1 MSVSGD
7 ANFHMSKT
15 GLTLGG
21 FTQPSVAANLV
32 ELPQSQEKGLAQRF
46 LWISPKPCFAKFAT
60 LQQVNEEFCKYLS
73 KMLLLITYIYTY
85 IQIEFKKV
93 L

>member
-1 MSVSGD
+1 MILVSGE

-32 ELPQSQEKGLAQRF
+32 ELLQSQEKGLAQRF
-46 LWISPKPCFAKFAT
+46 LWILPKSSYGTFAT
-60 LQQVNEEFCKYLS
+60 LQEADEHFFDYLGKFLLCVVVNKSLNN
-73 KMLLLITYIYTY
+73 
-85 IQIEFKKV
+85 
-93 L
+93 